1 MLTGKELNIMIEVGI
16 FELVVVLIQC
26 ILMGVWGVL
35 LWVQLRHKINTDRGR
50 WGVLMFCLV
59 ILVVYLIF

>member
-1 MLTGKELNIMIEVGI
+1 MIEVGI

-26 ILMGVWGVL
+26 VLMGVWGVL

-50 WGVLMFCLV
+50 WSVLMFCLV

>member
-1 MLTGKELNIMIEVGI
+1 MIEVGI

-26 ILMGVWGVL
+26 ILMGVWGAL

-50 WGVLMFCLV
+50 WSVLMFCLV